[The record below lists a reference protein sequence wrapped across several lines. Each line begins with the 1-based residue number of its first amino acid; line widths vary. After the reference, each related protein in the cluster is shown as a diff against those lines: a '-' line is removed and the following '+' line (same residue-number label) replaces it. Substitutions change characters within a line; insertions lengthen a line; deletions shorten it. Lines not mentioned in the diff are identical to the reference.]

1 MQAILG
7 QLLALVVAMCWAQNS
22 LVYSFV
28 GKSVGSKTV
37 AHIRLWI
44 AVPMALAVHLMFT
57 GTLFPT
63 GLEPVVYFNLI
74 ISGVLGFFI
83 ADLLIFHSYV
93 DLGPRE
99 TLVILTT
106 SPIFTA
112 IISRLTVG
120 ETLTFLQGL
129 GILITIAGVILVIY
143 SDRIT
148 AIKEV
153 SLKGLIIA
161 FAGSITQAV
170 AMVTAKAGMT
180 PEVHPV
186 SGNLLRMG
194 AGFIGLI
201 IYAAVRGE
209 FFNDFKR
216 MKHVKFIALISSAA
230 FAGPVLGIAL
240 TLYAITLAPTG
251 VITAITQI
259 SPILLLPIERYVFKR
274 RITAASLAGTMIAI
288 TGTTILVLV

>member
-7 QLLALVVAMCWAQNS
+7 QLVAIFIAMCWAQNS
-22 LVYSFV
+22 LVYSYV

-44 AVPMALAVHLMFT
+44 AIPMALVTHLIFT
-57 GTLFPT
+57 GTLFPI
-63 GLEPVVYFNLI
+63 GLESAVYVNLF
-74 ISGVLGFFI
+74 ISGLLGFFI
-83 ADLLIFHSYV
+83 ADLLIFQSYV

-112 IISRLTVG
+112 VISRLTVG
-120 ETLTFLQGL
+120 EVLSILQVL
-129 GILITIAGVILVIY
+129 GILVTIAGVILVIY
-143 SDRIT
+143 SDRL
-148 AIKEV
+148 AAVKQV
-153 SLKGLIIA
+153 SLKGLVIA
-161 FAGSITQAV
+161 FGGSITQAI
-170 AMVTAKAGMT
+170 AMVTARAGMT

-186 SGNLLRMG
+186 SGNLLRMI

-201 IYAAVRGE
+201 IYASLRGE
-209 FFNDFKR
+209 FFNDFRR
-216 MKHVKFIALISSAA
+216 MKRIKHIALISSAA

-259 SPILLLPIERYVFKR
+259 SPILLLPIERFVFKR
-274 RITAASLAGTMIAI
+274 RITAISLAGTIIAI
-288 TGTTILVLV
+288 IGTTILVLA